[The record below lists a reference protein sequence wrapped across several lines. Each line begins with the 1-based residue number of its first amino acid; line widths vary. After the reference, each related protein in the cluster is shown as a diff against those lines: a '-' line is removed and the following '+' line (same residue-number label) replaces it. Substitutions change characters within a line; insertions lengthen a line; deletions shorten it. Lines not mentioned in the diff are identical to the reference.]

1 MQGMQDS
8 GSRESRDQERS
19 KTVEA
24 LEYFAITP
32 TQNVPQT
39 WQIHHLTNGTL
50 RMLKFPGRSLNK
62 IVSVKLS
69 L

>member
-1 MQGMQDS
+1 MQEVQAFGS
-8 GSRESRDQERS
+8 GESRDQERS

-39 WQIHHLTNGTL
+39 
-50 RMLKFPGRSLNK
+50 
-62 IVSVKLS
+62 
-69 L
+69 